1 MKRTERILQDKK
13 QNKISV
19 KNGKPSS
26 IDLKENELTIRNT
39 EEGLFFYIKYNGAV
53 YSRKLNKID
62 KSTNRLYLKEVVS
75 TNRDTDKDFKMYGMI
90 PLLLR
95 KLTNLIKRLIYR
107 DHMKTFLN
115 LETKDS
121 VLERRLCRIK
131 CL

>member
-75 TNRDTDKDFKMYGMI
+75 SNRDTDK
-90 PLLLR
+90 
-95 KLTNLIKRLIYR
+95 
-107 DHMKTFLN
+107 FLV
-115 LETKDS
+115 LDS
-121 VLERRLCRIK
+121 GEVKFRTGS
-131 CL
+131 